1 MSQFMGNK
9 MKQELKTPTRREIA
23 EARLDTLNELL
34 GLKKGKNGNM
44 LHLDNAYGGYA
55 IVGYVGCQDDKTDYD
70 GNCITDVSLYYT
82 GRQSLPKTIDILNT
96 MIRSIEYANRIKSDN
111 K

>member
-44 LHLDNAYGGYA
+44 LHLDN
-55 IVGYVGCQDDKTDYD
+55 
-70 GNCITDVSLYYT
+70 
-82 GRQSLPKTIDILNT
+82 
-96 MIRSIEYANRIKSDN
+96 
-111 K
+111 

>member
-1 MSQFMGNK
+1 
-9 MKQELKTPTRREIA
+9 MKFKNDVDTPTRREIA
-23 EARLDTLNELL
+23 EARLDELNKLL

-44 LHLDNAYGGYA
+44 LHLDNAYGGYT
-55 IVGYVGCQDDKTDYD
+55 IVGYVGCQNDKTDYD
-70 GNCITDVSLYYT
+70 GNCLTDVSLYYT